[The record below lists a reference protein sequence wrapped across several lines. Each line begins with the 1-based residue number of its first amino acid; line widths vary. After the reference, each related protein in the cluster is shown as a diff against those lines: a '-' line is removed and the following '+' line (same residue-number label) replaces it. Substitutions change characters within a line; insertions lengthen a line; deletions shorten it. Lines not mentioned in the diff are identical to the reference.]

1 MRRPLHSS
9 KHAINLLLAASGITS
24 DDLHTADRVLKEF
37 FHVGTVYHKLSRRFI
52 VSLAGYGLSA
62 HVGLGATLGQALKM
76 ALKAAEAANGL

>member
-37 FHVGTVYHKLSRRFI
+37 FHVGIVYHKPTRRFT
-52 VSLAGYGLSA
+52 VSLAGYGLSV
-62 HVGLGATLGQALKM
+62 HVGLGETFGQALKI
-76 ALKAAEAANGL
+76 ALQAAEAANGR